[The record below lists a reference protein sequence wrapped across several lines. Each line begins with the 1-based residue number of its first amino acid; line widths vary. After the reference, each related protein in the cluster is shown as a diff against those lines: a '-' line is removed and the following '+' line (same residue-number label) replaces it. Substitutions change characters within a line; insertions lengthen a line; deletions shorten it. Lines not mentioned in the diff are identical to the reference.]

1 MGCSASSPYGGPRG
15 ESGGEEDG
23 DRRLR
28 GSSLKR
34 GVEVAYVLGDDIK
47 FMYRPCML
55 VFNLPSEVIDT
66 EVKIEVM
73 MSLERTTSQKKTWN
87 FNIC

>member
-1 MGCSASSPYGGPRG
+1 M

-34 GVEVAYVLGDDIK
+34 GVEVAYVVGDDIK

-55 VFNLPSEVIDT
+55 VLNLPSEVIDT
-66 EVKIEVM
+66 EVKMEIL
-73 MSLERTTSQKKTWN
+73 MSLERTTLQ
-87 FNIC
+87 